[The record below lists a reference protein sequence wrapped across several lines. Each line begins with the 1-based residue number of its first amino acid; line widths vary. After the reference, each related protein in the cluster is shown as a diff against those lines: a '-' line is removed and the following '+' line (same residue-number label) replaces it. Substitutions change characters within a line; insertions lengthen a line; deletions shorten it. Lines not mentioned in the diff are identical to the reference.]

1 MVDTYL
7 AGKVCYRYYIKDVA
21 LLRSHSFTIIE
32 WLFFSA
38 VIALPPMPSHDTAP
52 QKKTYTDL
60 NNPVSQY
67 IEVVDVVPQQMSRTE
82 HCRSD
87 LRQFSTC
94 DGLDQARKEDS
105 KMTPIVPESPRTSQT
120 NCRAEQKH
128 AMNTARENA
137 IAFLIVLA
145 NFVPVCV
152 FLNLETI
159 IANNTRR

>member
-7 AGKVCYRYYIKDVA
+7 AGKLFYRYFIRDVP

-32 WLFFSA
+32 WLFFFF
-38 VIALPPMPSHDTAP
+38 VIVLPPIPSHDTAP
-52 QKKTYTDL
+52 QKKPYTDL

-67 IEVVDVVPQQMSRTE
+67 IEVMDVIPQQMSRIE

-87 LRQFSTC
+87 LRQFPPD
-94 DGLDQARKEDS
+94 DGLDQARKGDS